1 MKEFNMLAKTYFGL
15 EDILA
20 KELTEL
26 GADEIE
32 TDRRAVRFKGDK
44 ALLYKA
50 NLNLRTAI
58 RVLVPIAQFKATDAD
73 EVYDKAKKINWEE
86 YIGLKQS
93 FIINETVNSENFRH
107 SKFVAYRLKDAIADY
122 FTELYDKRPSVSIAA
137 PDIYIDIHISHDEC
151 TISLDSSGTSLHKRG
166 YRSSQNEAP
175 ISEAQ
180 AAGMLLMA
188 GWDGSKDFI
197 DPMCGSGTFLIEAAL
212 IALNIPPCIYR
223 SQFAFEKWQDFD
235 KELFDEIYNDDS
247 NEKEFTHKIIGY
259 DVNPN
264 TVKIAQENVKAA
276 GLTKYIE
283 IQCRDIANF
292 EEVTEPAL
300 MVTNPP
306 YGERLKPEDLRD
318 LYREIGRALKHKF
331 VNGEA
336 WVISSHVE
344 NLAAI
349 GLKPSQRI
357 ELKNGALDCEFWKF
371 EIFSGTHKEFKAE
384 GNKLSKTF
392 EVSKKKYDRK
402 RHFETD
408 RKFDD
413 DNRRK
418 KSSRQYSHNSDK
430 KFYDSK
436 RRDQRKNSDRDFD
449 GKTEF
454 KKYGKKEFEKKEY
467 KNREYSKAGKPDNDS
482 LQPKKGSKEYEMQ
495 KYSKL
500 IKKIDF

>member
-26 GADEIE
+26 GANEIE
-32 TDRRAVRFKGDK
+32 TERRAVRFKGDK

-50 NLNLRTAI
+50 NLCLRSAI
-58 RVLVPIAQFKATDAD
+58 RILVPIAQFKATDAD
-73 EVYDKAKKINWEE
+73 EVYEKAKKINWEE
-86 YIGLKQS
+86 YIGIKQS
-93 FIINETVNSENFRH
+93 FIINETINSENFRH

-122 FTELYDKRPSVSIAA
+122 FTELYDKRPSVSITS
-137 PDIYIDIHISHDEC
+137 PDIYIDIHISHNEC
-151 TISLDSSGTSLHKRG
+151 TISLDSSGVSLHKRG
-166 YRSSQNEAP
+166 YRNSQNEAP

-223 SQFAFEKWQDFD
+223 TQFAFEKWHDFD
-235 KELFDEIYNDDS
+235 KELFDDLYNDDS
-247 NEKEFTHKIIGY
+247 EEREFTHKIIGY

-264 TVKIAQENVKAA
+264 TVKIAQENIKAA
-276 GLTKYIE
+276 GLSKYIE
-283 IQCRDIANF
+283 VQCRDIANF
-292 EEVTEPAL
+292 EEVTEPSL
-300 MVTNPP
+300 IVTNPP

-349 GLKPSQRI
+349 GLKPSQRV

-371 EIFSGTHKEFKAE
+371 EIFSGTHKDFKAE
-384 GNKLSKTF
+384 GNKLTKSF
-392 EVSKKKYDRK
+392 EVTKKK
-402 RHFETD
+402 
-408 RKFDD
+408 FD
-413 DNRRK
+413 K
-418 KSSRQYSHNSDK
+418 KKPFVSDK
-430 KFYDSK
+430 KFDENKPRNKKYYDSERK
-436 RRDQRKNSDRDFD
+436 SERRDDKKARIKKDDKRVRFNKEQN
-449 GKTEF
+449 GK
-454 KKYGKKEFEKKEY
+454 
-467 KNREYSKAGKPDNDS
+467 DDS
-482 LQPKKGSKEYEMQ
+482 NKLKKGSQEYEMQ

-500 IKKIDF
+500 IKKLDL

>member
-26 GADEIE
+26 GANEIE
-32 TDRRAVRFKGDK
+32 TERRAVRFKGDK

-50 NLNLRTAI
+50 NLCLRSAI
-58 RVLVPIAQFKATDAD
+58 RILVPIAQFKATDAD
-73 EVYDKAKKINWEE
+73 EVYEKAKKINWEE
-86 YIGLKQS
+86 YIGIKQS

-122 FTELYDKRPSVSIAA
+122 FTELYDKRPSVSITS
-137 PDIYIDIHISHDEC
+137 PDIYIDIHISHNEC
-151 TISLDSSGTSLHKRG
+151 TISLDSSGVSLHKRG

-223 SQFAFEKWQDFD
+223 TQFAFEKWHDFD
-235 KELFDEIYNDDS
+235 KELFDDLYNDDS
-247 NEKEFTHKIIGY
+247 EEREFTHKIIGY

-264 TVKIAQENVKAA
+264 TVKIAQENIKAA
-276 GLTKYIE
+276 GLSKYIE
-283 IQCRDIANF
+283 VQCRDIANF
-292 EEVTEPAL
+292 EEVTEPSL
-300 MVTNPP
+300 IVTNPP

-336 WVISSHVE
+336 WVISSHAE

-349 GLKPSQRI
+349 GLKPSQRV

-371 EIFSGTHKEFKAE
+371 EIFSGTHKDFKAE
-384 GNKLSKTF
+384 GNKLTKSF
-392 EVSKKKYDRK
+392 EVTKKK
-402 RHFETD
+402 
-408 RKFDD
+408 FD
-413 DNRRK
+413 K
-418 KSSRQYSHNSDK
+418 KKPFVSDK
-430 KFYDSK
+430 KFDENKPRNKKYYDSERKSERKDDKKARIKKDDK
-436 RRDQRKNSDRDFD
+436 RV
-449 GKTEF
+449 KTNQ
-454 KKYGKKEFEKKEY
+454 KHNDKYDS
-467 KNREYSKAGKPDNDS
+467 SK
-482 LQPKKGSKEYEMQ
+482 LKKGSQEYEMQ

-500 IKKIDF
+500 IKKLDL

>member
-26 GADEIE
+26 GANEIE
-32 TDRRAVRFKGDK
+32 TERRAVRFKGDK

-50 NLNLRTAI
+50 NLCLRSAI
-58 RVLVPIAQFKATDAD
+58 RILVPIAQFKATDAD
-73 EVYDKAKKINWEE
+73 EVYEKAKKINWEE
-86 YIGLKQS
+86 YIGIKQS

-122 FTELYDKRPSVSIAA
+122 FTELYDKRPSVSITS
-137 PDIYIDIHISHDEC
+137 PDIYIDIHISHNEC
-151 TISLDSSGTSLHKRG
+151 TISLDSSGVSLHKRG

-223 SQFAFEKWQDFD
+223 TQFAFEKWHDFD
-235 KELFDEIYNDDS
+235 KELFDDLYNDDS
-247 NEKEFTHKIIGY
+247 EEREFTHKIIGY

-264 TVKIAQENVKAA
+264 TVKIAQENIKAA
-276 GLTKYIE
+276 GLSKYIE
-283 IQCRDIANF
+283 VQCRDIANF
-292 EEVTEPAL
+292 EEVTEPSL
-300 MVTNPP
+300 IVTNPP

-349 GLKPSQRI
+349 GLKPSQRV

-371 EIFSGTHKEFKAE
+371 EIFSGTHKDFKAE
-384 GNKLSKTF
+384 GNKLTKSF
-392 EVSKKKYDRK
+392 EVTKKK
-402 RHFETD
+402 
-408 RKFDD
+408 FD
-413 DNRRK
+413 K
-418 KSSRQYSHNSDK
+418 KKPLVSDK
-430 KFYDSK
+430 KFDENKPRNKKYYDSERK
-436 RRDQRKNSDRDFD
+436 SERRDDKKARIKKDDKRVRFNKEQN
-449 GKTEF
+449 GK
-454 KKYGKKEFEKKEY
+454 
-467 KNREYSKAGKPDNDS
+467 DDS
-482 LQPKKGSKEYEMQ
+482 NKLKKGSQEYEMQ

-500 IKKIDF
+500 IKKLDL

>member
-26 GADEIE
+26 GANEIE
-32 TDRRAVRFKGDK
+32 TERRAVRFKGDK

-50 NLNLRTAI
+50 NLCLRSAI
-58 RVLVPIAQFKATDAD
+58 RILVPIAQFKATDAD
-73 EVYDKAKKINWEE
+73 EVYEKAKKINWEE
-86 YIGLKQS
+86 YIGIKQS

-122 FTELYDKRPSVSIAA
+122 FTELYDKRPSVSITS
-137 PDIYIDIHISHDEC
+137 PDIYIDIHISHNEC
-151 TISLDSSGTSLHKRG
+151 TISLDSSGVSLHKRG

-175 ISEAQ
+175 ISEVQ

-223 SQFAFEKWQDFD
+223 TQFAFEKWHDFD
-235 KELFDEIYNDDS
+235 KELFDDLYNDDS
-247 NEKEFTHKIIGY
+247 EEREFTHKIIGY

-264 TVKIAQENVKAA
+264 TVKIAQENIKAA
-276 GLTKYIE
+276 GLSKYIE
-283 IQCRDIANF
+283 VQCRDIANF
-292 EEVTEPAL
+292 EEVTEPSL
-300 MVTNPP
+300 IVTNPP

-349 GLKPSQRI
+349 GLKPSQRV

-371 EIFSGTHKEFKAE
+371 EIFSGTHKDFKAE
-384 GNKLSKTF
+384 GNKLTKSF
-392 EVSKKKYDRK
+392 EVTKKK
-402 RHFETD
+402 
-408 RKFDD
+408 FD
-413 DNRRK
+413 K
-418 KSSRQYSHNSDK
+418 KKPFVSDK
-430 KFYDSK
+430 KFDENKPRNKKYYDSERK
-436 RRDQRKNSDRDFD
+436 SERRDDKKARIKKDDKRVRFNKEQN
-449 GKTEF
+449 GK
-454 KKYGKKEFEKKEY
+454 
-467 KNREYSKAGKPDNDS
+467 DDS
-482 LQPKKGSKEYEMQ
+482 NKLKKGSQEYEMQ

-500 IKKIDF
+500 IKKLDL

>member
-26 GADEIE
+26 GANEIE
-32 TDRRAVRFKGDK
+32 TERRAVRFKGDK

-50 NLNLRTAI
+50 NLCLRSAI
-58 RVLVPIAQFKATDAD
+58 RILVPIAQFKATDAD
-73 EVYDKAKKINWEE
+73 EVYEKAKKINWEE
-86 YIGLKQS
+86 YIGIKQS

-122 FTELYDKRPSVSIAA
+122 FTELYDKRPSVSITS
-137 PDIYIDIHISHDEC
+137 PDIYIDIHISHNEC
-151 TISLDSSGTSLHKRG
+151 TISLDSSGVSLHKRG

-223 SQFAFEKWQDFD
+223 TQFAFEKWKDFD
-235 KELFDEIYNDDS
+235 KELFDDLYNDDS
-247 NEKEFTHKIIGY
+247 EEREFTHKIIGY

-264 TVKIAQENVKAA
+264 TVKIAQENIKAA
-276 GLTKYIE
+276 GLSKYIE
-283 IQCRDIANF
+283 VQCRDIANF
-292 EEVTEPAL
+292 EEVTEPSL
-300 MVTNPP
+300 IVTNPP
-306 YGERLKPEDLRD
+306 YGERLKPEDLRN

-336 WVISSHVE
+336 WVISSHAE

-349 GLKPSQRI
+349 GLKPSQRV

-371 EIFSGTHKEFKAE
+371 EIFSGTHKDFKAE
-384 GNKLSKTF
+384 GNKLTKSF
-392 EVSKKKYDRK
+392 EVTKKK
-402 RHFETD
+402 
-408 RKFDD
+408 FD
-413 DNRRK
+413 K
-418 KSSRQYSHNSDK
+418 KKPFVSDK
-430 KFYDSK
+430 KFDENKPRNKKYYDSERK
-436 RRDQRKNSDRDFD
+436 SERRDDKKARIKKDDKRVRFNKEQN
-449 GKTEF
+449 GK
-454 KKYGKKEFEKKEY
+454 
-467 KNREYSKAGKPDNDS
+467 DDS
-482 LQPKKGSKEYEMQ
+482 NKLKKGSQEYEMQ

-500 IKKIDF
+500 IKKLDL

>member
-26 GADEIE
+26 GANEIE
-32 TDRRAVRFKGDK
+32 TERRAVRFKGDK

-50 NLNLRTAI
+50 NLCLRSAI
-58 RVLVPIAQFKATDAD
+58 RILVPIAQFKATDAD
-73 EVYDKAKKINWEE
+73 EVYEKAKKINWEE
-86 YIGLKQS
+86 YIGIKQS

-122 FTELYDKRPSVSIAA
+122 FTELYDKRRSVSITS
-137 PDIYIDIHISHDEC
+137 PDIYIDIHISHNEC
-151 TISLDSSGTSLHKRG
+151 TISLNSSGVSLHKRG
-166 YRSSQNEAP
+166 YRNSQNEAP

-223 SQFAFEKWQDFD
+223 TQFAFEKWQDFD
-235 KELFDEIYNDDS
+235 KELFDDLYNDDS
-247 NEKEFTHKIIGY
+247 EEREFTHKIIGY

-264 TVKIAQENVKAA
+264 TVKIAQENIKAA
-276 GLTKYIE
+276 GLSKYIE
-283 IQCRDIANF
+283 VQCRDIANF
-292 EEVTEPAL
+292 EEVTEPSL
-300 MVTNPP
+300 IVTNPP

-349 GLKPSQRI
+349 GLKPSQRV

-371 EIFSGTHKEFKAE
+371 EIFSGTHKDFKAE
-384 GNKLSKTF
+384 GNKLTKSF
-392 EVSKKKYDRK
+392 EVTKKK
-402 RHFETD
+402 
-408 RKFDD
+408 FD
-413 DNRRK
+413 K
-418 KSSRQYSHNSDK
+418 KKPFVSDK
-430 KFYDSK
+430 KFDENKPRNKKYYDSERKSERKDDKKARIKKDDK
-436 RRDQRKNSDRDFD
+436 RV
-449 GKTEF
+449 KTNQ
-454 KKYGKKEFEKKEY
+454 KHNDKYDS
-467 KNREYSKAGKPDNDS
+467 SK
-482 LQPKKGSKEYEMQ
+482 LKKGSQEYEMQ

-500 IKKIDF
+500 IKKLDL

>member
-26 GADEIE
+26 GANEIE
-32 TDRRAVRFKGDK
+32 TERRAVRFKGDK

-50 NLNLRTAI
+50 NLCLRSAI
-58 RVLVPIAQFKATDAD
+58 RILVPIAQFKATDAD
-73 EVYDKAKKINWEE
+73 EVYEKAKKINWEE
-86 YIGLKQS
+86 YIGIKQS

-122 FTELYDKRPSVSIAA
+122 FTELYDKRPSVSITS
-137 PDIYIDIHISHDEC
+137 PDIYIDIHISHNEC
-151 TISLDSSGTSLHKRG
+151 TISLDSSGVSLHKRG
-166 YRSSQNEAP
+166 YRNSQNEAP

-223 SQFAFEKWQDFD
+223 TQFAFEKWHDFD
-235 KELFDEIYNDDS
+235 KELFDDLYNDDS
-247 NEKEFTHKIIGY
+247 EEREFTHKIIGY

-264 TVKIAQENVKAA
+264 TVKIAQENIKAA
-276 GLTKYIE
+276 GLSKYIE
-283 IQCRDIANF
+283 VQCRDIANF
-292 EEVTEPAL
+292 EEVTEPSL
-300 MVTNPP
+300 IVTNPP

-349 GLKPSQRI
+349 GLKPSQRV

-371 EIFSGTHKEFKAE
+371 EIFSGTHKDFKAE
-384 GNKLSKTF
+384 GNKLTKSF
-392 EVSKKKYDRK
+392 EVTKKK
-402 RHFETD
+402 
-408 RKFDD
+408 FD
-413 DNRRK
+413 K
-418 KSSRQYSHNSDK
+418 KKPFVSDK
-430 KFYDSK
+430 KFDENKPRNKKYYDSERK
-436 RRDQRKNSDRDFD
+436 SERRDDKKARIKKDDKRVRFNKEQN
-449 GKTEF
+449 GK
-454 KKYGKKEFEKKEY
+454 
-467 KNREYSKAGKPDNDS
+467 DDS
-482 LQPKKGSKEYEMQ
+482 NKLKKGSQEYEMQ

-500 IKKIDF
+500 IKKLDL

>member
-26 GADEIE
+26 GANEIE
-32 TDRRAVRFKGDK
+32 TERRAVRFKGDK
-44 ALLYKA
+44 VLLYKA
-50 NLNLRTAI
+50 NLCLRSAI
-58 RVLVPIAQFKATDAD
+58 RILVPIAQFKATDAD
-73 EVYDKAKKINWEE
+73 EVYEKAKKINWEE
-86 YIGLKQS
+86 YIGIKQS

-122 FTELYDKRPSVSIAA
+122 FTELYDKRPSVSITS
-137 PDIYIDIHISHDEC
+137 PDIYIDIHISHNEC
-151 TISLDSSGTSLHKRG
+151 TISLDSSGVSLHKRG
-166 YRSSQNEAP
+166 YRNSQNEAP

-223 SQFAFEKWQDFD
+223 TQFAFEKWHDFD
-235 KELFDEIYNDDS
+235 KELFDDLYNDDS
-247 NEKEFTHKIIGY
+247 EEREFTHKIIGY

-264 TVKIAQENVKAA
+264 TVKIAQENIKAA
-276 GLTKYIE
+276 GLSKYIE
-283 IQCRDIANF
+283 VQCRDIANF
-292 EEVTEPAL
+292 EEVTEPSL
-300 MVTNPP
+300 IVTNPP

-336 WVISSHVE
+336 WVISSHAE

-349 GLKPSQRI
+349 GLKPSQRV

-371 EIFSGTHKEFKAE
+371 EIFSGTHKDFKAE
-384 GNKLSKTF
+384 GNKLTKSF
-392 EVSKKKYDRK
+392 EVTKKK
-402 RHFETD
+402 
-408 RKFDD
+408 FD
-413 DNRRK
+413 K
-418 KSSRQYSHNSDK
+418 KKPFVSDK
-430 KFYDSK
+430 QFDENKPRNKKYYDSERKSERKDDKKARIKKDDK
-436 RRDQRKNSDRDFD
+436 RV
-449 GKTEF
+449 KTNQ
-454 KKYGKKEFEKKEY
+454 KHNDKYDS
-467 KNREYSKAGKPDNDS
+467 SK
-482 LQPKKGSKEYEMQ
+482 LKKGSQEYEMQ

-500 IKKIDF
+500 IKKLDL

>member
-26 GADEIE
+26 GANEIE
-32 TDRRAVRFKGDK
+32 TERRAVRFKGDK

-50 NLNLRTAI
+50 NLCLRSAI
-58 RVLVPIAQFKATDAD
+58 RILVPIAQFKATDAD
-73 EVYDKAKKINWEE
+73 EVYEKAKKINWEE
-86 YIGLKQS
+86 YIGIKQS

-122 FTELYDKRPSVSIAA
+122 FTELYDKRPSVSITS
-137 PDIYIDIHISHDEC
+137 PDIYIDIHISHNEC
-151 TISLDSSGTSLHKRG
+151 TISLDSSGVSLHKRG

-223 SQFAFEKWQDFD
+223 TQFAFEKWQDFD
-235 KELFDEIYNDDS
+235 KELFDDLYNDDS
-247 NEKEFTHKIIGY
+247 EEREFTHKIIGY

-264 TVKIAQENVKAA
+264 TVKIAQENIKAA
-276 GLTKYIE
+276 GLSKYIE
-283 IQCRDIANF
+283 VQCRDIANF
-292 EEVTEPAL
+292 EEVTEPSL
-300 MVTNPP
+300 IVTNPP
-306 YGERLKPEDLRD
+306 YEERLKPEDLRD

-349 GLKPSQRI
+349 GLKPSQRV

-371 EIFSGTHKEFKAE
+371 EIFSGTHKDFKAE
-384 GNKLSKTF
+384 GNKLTKSF
-392 EVSKKKYDRK
+392 EVTKKK
-402 RHFETD
+402 
-408 RKFDD
+408 FD
-413 DNRRK
+413 K
-418 KSSRQYSHNSDK
+418 KKPFVSDK
-430 KFYDSK
+430 KFDENKPRNKKYYDSERKSERKDDKKARIKKDDK
-436 RRDQRKNSDRDFD
+436 RV
-449 GKTEF
+449 KTNQ
-454 KKYGKKEFEKKEY
+454 KHNDKYDS
-467 KNREYSKAGKPDNDS
+467 SK
-482 LQPKKGSKEYEMQ
+482 LKKGSQEYEMQ

-500 IKKIDF
+500 IKKLDL

>member
-26 GADEIE
+26 GANEIE
-32 TDRRAVRFKGDK
+32 TERRAVRFKGDK

-50 NLNLRTAI
+50 NLCLRSAI
-58 RVLVPIAQFKATDAD
+58 RILVPIAQFKATDAD
-73 EVYDKAKKINWEE
+73 EVYEKAKKINWEE
-86 YIGLKQS
+86 YIGIKQS

-122 FTELYDKRPSVSIAA
+122 FTELYDKRPSVSITS
-137 PDIYIDIHISHDEC
+137 PDIYIDIHISHNEC
-151 TISLDSSGTSLHKRG
+151 TISLDSSGVSLHKRG
-166 YRSSQNEAP
+166 YRNSQNEAP

-223 SQFAFEKWQDFD
+223 TQFAFEKWHDFD
-235 KELFDEIYNDDS
+235 KELFDDLYNDDS
-247 NEKEFTHKIIGY
+247 EEREFTHKIIGY

-264 TVKIAQENVKAA
+264 TVKIAQENIKAA
-276 GLTKYIE
+276 GLSKYIE
-283 IQCRDIANF
+283 VQCRDIANF
-292 EEVTEPAL
+292 EEVTEPSL
-300 MVTNPP
+300 IVTNPP

-336 WVISSHVE
+336 WVISSHAE

-349 GLKPSQRI
+349 GLKPSQRV

-371 EIFSGTHKEFKAE
+371 EIFSGTHKDFKAE
-384 GNKLSKTF
+384 GNKLTKSF
-392 EVSKKKYDRK
+392 EVTKKK
-402 RHFETD
+402 
-408 RKFDD
+408 FD
-413 DNRRK
+413 K
-418 KSSRQYSHNSDK
+418 KKPFVSDK
-430 KFYDSK
+430 KFDENKPRNKKYYDSERKSERKDDKKARIKKDDK
-436 RRDQRKNSDRDFD
+436 RVRFNKEQN
-449 GKTEF
+449 GK
-454 KKYGKKEFEKKEY
+454 
-467 KNREYSKAGKPDNDS
+467 DDS
-482 LQPKKGSKEYEMQ
+482 NKLKKGSQEYEMQ

-500 IKKIDF
+500 IKKLDL

>member
-26 GADEIE
+26 GANEIE
-32 TDRRAVRFKGDK
+32 TERRAVRFKGDK

-50 NLNLRTAI
+50 NLCLRSAI
-58 RVLVPIAQFKATDAD
+58 RILVPIAQFKATDAD
-73 EVYDKAKKINWEE
+73 EVYEKAKKINWEE
-86 YIGLKQS
+86 YIGIKQS

-122 FTELYDKRPSVSIAA
+122 FTELYDKRPSVSITS
-137 PDIYIDIHISHDEC
+137 PDIYIDIHISHNEC
-151 TISLDSSGTSLHKRG
+151 TISLDSSGVSLHKRG
-166 YRSSQNEAP
+166 YRNSQNEAP

-223 SQFAFEKWQDFD
+223 TQFAFEKWKDFD
-235 KELFDEIYNDDS
+235 KELFDDLYNDDS
-247 NEKEFTHKIIGY
+247 EEREFTHKIIGY

-264 TVKIAQENVKAA
+264 TVKIAQENIKAA
-276 GLTKYIE
+276 GLSKYIE
-283 IQCRDIANF
+283 VQCRDIANF
-292 EEVTEPAL
+292 EEVTEPSL
-300 MVTNPP
+300 IVTNPP

-336 WVISSHVE
+336 WVISSHAE
-344 NLAAI
+344 NLVAI
-349 GLKPSQRI
+349 GLKPSQRV

-371 EIFSGTHKEFKAE
+371 EIFSGTHKDFKAE
-384 GNKLSKTF
+384 GNKLTKSF
-392 EVSKKKYDRK
+392 EVTKKK
-402 RHFETD
+402 
-408 RKFDD
+408 FD
-413 DNRRK
+413 K
-418 KSSRQYSHNSDK
+418 KKPFVSDK
-430 KFYDSK
+430 KFDENKPRNKKYYDSERKSERKDDKKARIKKDDK
-436 RRDQRKNSDRDFD
+436 RV
-449 GKTEF
+449 KTNQ
-454 KKYGKKEFEKKEY
+454 KHNDKYDS
-467 KNREYSKAGKPDNDS
+467 SK
-482 LQPKKGSKEYEMQ
+482 LKKGSQEYEMQ

-500 IKKIDF
+500 IKKLDL

>member
-26 GADEIE
+26 GANEIE
-32 TDRRAVRFKGDK
+32 TERRAVRFKGDK

-50 NLNLRTAI
+50 NLCLRSAI
-58 RVLVPIAQFKATDAD
+58 RILVPIAQFKATDAD
-73 EVYDKAKKINWEE
+73 EVYEKAKKINWEE
-86 YIGLKQS
+86 YIGIKQS

-122 FTELYDKRPSVSIAA
+122 FTELYDKRPSVSITS
-137 PDIYIDIHISHDEC
+137 PDIYIDIHISHNEC
-151 TISLDSSGTSLHKRG
+151 TISLDSSGVSLHKRG
-166 YRSSQNEAP
+166 YRNSQNEAP

-223 SQFAFEKWQDFD
+223 TQFAFEKWHDFD
-235 KELFDEIYNDDS
+235 KELFDDLYNDDS
-247 NEKEFTHKIIGY
+247 EEREFTHKIIGY

-264 TVKIAQENVKAA
+264 TVKIAQENIKAA
-276 GLTKYIE
+276 GLSKYIE
-283 IQCRDIANF
+283 VQCRDIANF
-292 EEVTEPAL
+292 EEVTEPSL
-300 MVTNPP
+300 IVTNPP

-349 GLKPSQRI
+349 GLKPSQRV

-371 EIFSGTHKEFKAE
+371 EIFSGTHKDFKAE
-384 GNKLSKTF
+384 GNKLTKSF
-392 EVSKKKYDRK
+392 EVTKKK
-402 RHFETD
+402 
-408 RKFDD
+408 FD
-413 DNRRK
+413 K
-418 KSSRQYSHNSDK
+418 KKPFVSDK
-430 KFYDSK
+430 KFDENKPRNKKYYDSERKSERKDDKKARIKKDDK
-436 RRDQRKNSDRDFD
+436 RVRFNKEQN
-449 GKTEF
+449 GK
-454 KKYGKKEFEKKEY
+454 
-467 KNREYSKAGKPDNDS
+467 DDS
-482 LQPKKGSKEYEMQ
+482 NKLKKGSQEYEMQ

-500 IKKIDF
+500 IKKLDL

>member
-26 GADEIE
+26 GANEIE
-32 TDRRAVRFKGDK
+32 TERRAVRFKGDK

-50 NLNLRTAI
+50 NLCLRSAI
-58 RVLVPIAQFKATDAD
+58 RILVPIAQFKATDAD
-73 EVYDKAKKINWEE
+73 EVYEKAKKINWEE
-86 YIGLKQS
+86 YIGIKQS

-122 FTELYDKRPSVSIAA
+122 FTELYDKRPSVSITS
-137 PDIYIDIHISHDEC
+137 PDIYIDIHISHNEC
-151 TISLDSSGTSLHKRG
+151 TISLDSSGVSLHKRG

-223 SQFAFEKWQDFD
+223 TQFAFEKWQDFD
-235 KELFDEIYNDDS
+235 KELFDDLYNDDS
-247 NEKEFTHKIIGY
+247 EEREFTHKIIGY

-264 TVKIAQENVKAA
+264 TVKIAQENIKAA
-276 GLTKYIE
+276 GLSKYIE
-283 IQCRDIANF
+283 VQCRDIANF
-292 EEVTEPAL
+292 EEVTEPSL
-300 MVTNPP
+300 IVTNPP

-349 GLKPSQRI
+349 GLKPSQRV

-371 EIFSGTHKEFKAE
+371 EIFSGTHKDFKAE
-384 GNKLSKTF
+384 GNKLTKSF
-392 EVSKKKYDRK
+392 EVTKKK
-402 RHFETD
+402 
-408 RKFDD
+408 FD
-413 DNRRK
+413 K
-418 KSSRQYSHNSDK
+418 KKPFVSDK
-430 KFYDSK
+430 KFDENKPRNKKYYDSERKSERKDDKKARIRKDDK
-436 RRDQRKNSDRDFD
+436 RV
-449 GKTEF
+449 KTNQ
-454 KKYGKKEFEKKEY
+454 KHNDKYDS
-467 KNREYSKAGKPDNDS
+467 SK
-482 LQPKKGSKEYEMQ
+482 LKKGSQEYEMQ

-500 IKKIDF
+500 IKKLDL

>member
-26 GADEIE
+26 GANEIE
-32 TDRRAVRFKGDK
+32 TERRAVRFKGDK

-50 NLNLRTAI
+50 NLCLRSAI
-58 RVLVPIAQFKATDAD
+58 RILVPIAQFKATDAD
-73 EVYDKAKKINWEE
+73 EVYEKAKKINWEE
-86 YIGLKQS
+86 YIGIKQS

-122 FTELYDKRPSVSIAA
+122 FTELYDKRPSVSITS
-137 PDIYIDIHISHDEC
+137 PDIYIDIHISHNEC
-151 TISLDSSGTSLHKRG
+151 TISLDSSGVSLHKRG
-166 YRSSQNEAP
+166 YRNSQNEAP

-223 SQFAFEKWQDFD
+223 TQFAFEKWHDFD
-235 KELFDEIYNDDS
+235 KELFDDLYNDDS
-247 NEKEFTHKIIGY
+247 EEREFTHKIIGY

-264 TVKIAQENVKAA
+264 TVKIAQENIKAA
-276 GLTKYIE
+276 GLSKYIE
-283 IQCRDIANF
+283 VQCRDIANF
-292 EEVTEPAL
+292 EEVTEPSL
-300 MVTNPP
+300 IVTNPP

-349 GLKPSQRI
+349 GLKPSQRV

-371 EIFSGTHKEFKAE
+371 EIFSGTHKDFKAE
-384 GNKLSKTF
+384 GNKLTKSF
-392 EVSKKKYDRK
+392 EVTKKK
-402 RHFETD
+402 
-408 RKFDD
+408 FD
-413 DNRRK
+413 K
-418 KSSRQYSHNSDK
+418 KKPFVSDK
-430 KFYDSK
+430 KFDENKPRNKKYYDSERKSERKDDKKARIKKDDK
-436 RRDQRKNSDRDFD
+436 RV
-449 GKTEF
+449 KTNQ
-454 KKYGKKEFEKKEY
+454 KHNDKYDS
-467 KNREYSKAGKPDNDS
+467 SK
-482 LQPKKGSKEYEMQ
+482 LKKGSQEYEMQ

-500 IKKIDF
+500 IKKLDL

>member
-26 GADEIE
+26 GANEIE
-32 TDRRAVRFKGDK
+32 TERRAVRFKGDK

-50 NLNLRTAI
+50 NLCLRSAI
-58 RVLVPIAQFKATDAD
+58 RILVPIAQFKATDAD
-73 EVYDKAKKINWEE
+73 EVYEKAKKINWEE
-86 YIGLKQS
+86 YIGIKQS

-122 FTELYDKRPSVSIAA
+122 FTELYDKRPSVSITS
-137 PDIYIDIHISHDEC
+137 PDIYIDIHISHNEC
-151 TISLDSSGTSLHKRG
+151 TISLDSSGVSLHKRG
-166 YRSSQNEAP
+166 YRNSQNEAP

-223 SQFAFEKWQDFD
+223 TQFAFEKWQDFD
-235 KELFDEIYNDDS
+235 KELFDDLYNDDS
-247 NEKEFTHKIIGY
+247 EEREFTHKIIGY

-264 TVKIAQENVKAA
+264 TVKIAQENIKAA
-276 GLTKYIE
+276 GLSKYIE
-283 IQCRDIANF
+283 VQCRDIANF
-292 EEVTEPAL
+292 EEVTEPSL
-300 MVTNPP
+300 IVTNPP

-349 GLKPSQRI
+349 GLKPSQRV

-371 EIFSGTHKEFKAE
+371 EIFSGTHKDFKAE
-384 GNKLSKTF
+384 GNKLTKSF
-392 EVSKKKYDRK
+392 EVTKKK
-402 RHFETD
+402 
-408 RKFDD
+408 FD
-413 DNRRK
+413 K
-418 KSSRQYSHNSDK
+418 KKPFVSDK
-430 KFYDSK
+430 KFDENKPRNKKYYDSERKSERKDDKKARIKKDDK
-436 RRDQRKNSDRDFD
+436 RV
-449 GKTEF
+449 KTNQ
-454 KKYGKKEFEKKEY
+454 KHNDKYDS
-467 KNREYSKAGKPDNDS
+467 SK
-482 LQPKKGSKEYEMQ
+482 LKKGSQEYEMQ

-500 IKKIDF
+500 IKKLDL

>member
-26 GADEIE
+26 GANEIE
-32 TDRRAVRFKGDK
+32 TERRAVRFKGDK

-50 NLNLRTAI
+50 NLCLRSAI
-58 RVLVPIAQFKATDAD
+58 RILVPIAQFKATDAD
-73 EVYDKAKKINWEE
+73 EVYEKAKKINWEE
-86 YIGLKQS
+86 YIGIKQS

-122 FTELYDKRPSVSIAA
+122 FTELYDKRPSVSITS
-137 PDIYIDIHISHDEC
+137 PDIYIDIHISHNEC
-151 TISLDSSGTSLHKRG
+151 TISLNSSGVSLHKRG
-166 YRSSQNEAP
+166 YRNSQNEAP

-212 IALNIPPCIYR
+212 IALNISPCIYR
-223 SQFAFEKWQDFD
+223 TQFAFEKWQDFD
-235 KELFDEIYNDDS
+235 KELFDDLYNDDS
-247 NEKEFTHKIIGY
+247 EEREFTHKIIGY

-264 TVKIAQENVKAA
+264 TVKIAQENIKAA
-276 GLTKYIE
+276 GLSKYIE
-283 IQCRDIANF
+283 VQCRDIANF
-292 EEVTEPAL
+292 EEVTEPSL
-300 MVTNPP
+300 IVTNPP

-349 GLKPSQRI
+349 GLKPSQRV

-371 EIFSGTHKEFKAE
+371 EIFSGTHKDFKAE
-384 GNKLSKTF
+384 GNKLTKSF
-392 EVSKKKYDRK
+392 EVTKKK
-402 RHFETD
+402 
-408 RKFDD
+408 FD
-413 DNRRK
+413 K
-418 KSSRQYSHNSDK
+418 KKPFVSDK
-430 KFYDSK
+430 KFDENKPRNKKYYDSERKSERKDDKKARIKKDDK
-436 RRDQRKNSDRDFD
+436 RV
-449 GKTEF
+449 KTNQ
-454 KKYGKKEFEKKEY
+454 KHNDKYDS
-467 KNREYSKAGKPDNDS
+467 SK
-482 LQPKKGSKEYEMQ
+482 LKKGSQEYEMQ

-500 IKKIDF
+500 IKKLDL

>member
-26 GADEIE
+26 GANEIE
-32 TDRRAVRFKGDK
+32 TERRAVRFKGDK

-50 NLNLRTAI
+50 NLCLRSAI
-58 RVLVPIAQFKATDAD
+58 RILVPIAQFKATDAD
-73 EVYDKAKKINWEE
+73 EVYEKAKKINWEE
-86 YIGLKQS
+86 YIGIKQS

-122 FTELYDKRPSVSIAA
+122 FTELYDKRPSVSITS
-137 PDIYIDIHISHDEC
+137 PDIYIDIHISHNEC
-151 TISLDSSGTSLHKRG
+151 TISLDSSGVSLHKRG

-223 SQFAFEKWQDFD
+223 TQFAFEKWHDFD
-235 KELFDEIYNDDS
+235 KELFDDLYNDDS
-247 NEKEFTHKIIGY
+247 EEREFTHKIIGY

-264 TVKIAQENVKAA
+264 TVKIAQENIKAA
-276 GLTKYIE
+276 GLSKYIE
-283 IQCRDIANF
+283 VQCRDIANF
-292 EEVTEPAL
+292 EEVTEPSL
-300 MVTNPP
+300 IVTNPP

-349 GLKPSQRI
+349 GLKPSQRV
-357 ELKNGALDCEFWKF
+357 ELKKGALDCEFWKF
-371 EIFSGTHKEFKAE
+371 EIFSGTHKDFKAE
-384 GNKLSKTF
+384 GNKLTKSF
-392 EVSKKKYDRK
+392 EVTKKK
-402 RHFETD
+402 
-408 RKFDD
+408 FD
-413 DNRRK
+413 K
-418 KSSRQYSHNSDK
+418 KKPFVSDK
-430 KFYDSK
+430 KFDENKPRNKKYYDSERKSERKDDKKARIKKDDK
-436 RRDQRKNSDRDFD
+436 RV
-449 GKTEF
+449 KTNQ
-454 KKYGKKEFEKKEY
+454 KHNDKYDS
-467 KNREYSKAGKPDNDS
+467 SK
-482 LQPKKGSKEYEMQ
+482 LKKGSQEYEMQ

-500 IKKIDF
+500 IKKLDL

>member
-1 MKEFNMLAKTYFGL
+1 MKEFNMLAKTYFEL

-26 GADEIE
+26 GANEIE
-32 TDRRAVRFKGDK
+32 TERRAVRFKGDK

-50 NLNLRTAI
+50 NLCLRSAI
-58 RVLVPIAQFKATDAD
+58 RILVPIAQFKATDAD
-73 EVYDKAKKINWEE
+73 EVYEKAKKINWEE
-86 YIGLKQS
+86 YIGIKQS

-122 FTELYDKRPSVSIAA
+122 FTELYDKRPSVSITS
-137 PDIYIDIHISHDEC
+137 PDIYIDIHISHNEC
-151 TISLDSSGTSLHKRG
+151 TISLDSSGVSLHKRG

-223 SQFAFEKWQDFD
+223 TQFAFEKWKDFD
-235 KELFDEIYNDDS
+235 KELFDDLYNDDS
-247 NEKEFTHKIIGY
+247 EEREFTHKIIGY

-264 TVKIAQENVKAA
+264 TVIIAQENIKAA
-276 GLTKYIE
+276 GLSKYIE
-283 IQCRDIANF
+283 VQCRDIANF
-292 EEVTEPAL
+292 EEVTEPSL
-300 MVTNPP
+300 IVTNPP

-349 GLKPSQRI
+349 GLKPSQRV

-371 EIFSGTHKEFKAE
+371 EIFSGTHKDFKAE
-384 GNKLSKTF
+384 GNKLTKSF
-392 EVSKKKYDRK
+392 EVTKKK
-402 RHFETD
+402 
-408 RKFDD
+408 FD
-413 DNRRK
+413 K
-418 KSSRQYSHNSDK
+418 KKPFVSDK
-430 KFYDSK
+430 KFDENKPRNKKYYDSERKSERKDDKKARIKKDDK
-436 RRDQRKNSDRDFD
+436 RV
-449 GKTEF
+449 KTNQ
-454 KKYGKKEFEKKEY
+454 KHNDKYDS
-467 KNREYSKAGKPDNDS
+467 SK
-482 LQPKKGSKEYEMQ
+482 LKKGSQEYEMQ

-500 IKKIDF
+500 IKKLDL

>member
-26 GADEIE
+26 GANEIE
-32 TDRRAVRFKGDK
+32 TERRAVRFKGDK

-50 NLNLRTAI
+50 NLCLRSAI
-58 RVLVPIAQFKATDAD
+58 RILVPIAQFKATDAD
-73 EVYDKAKKINWEE
+73 EVYEKAKKINWEE
-86 YIGLKQS
+86 YIGIKQS

-122 FTELYDKRPSVSIAA
+122 FTELYDKRPSVSITS
-137 PDIYIDIHISHDEC
+137 PDIYIDIHISHNEC
-151 TISLDSSGTSLHKRG
+151 TISLDSSGVSLHKRG

-223 SQFAFEKWQDFD
+223 TQFAFEKWHDFE
-235 KELFDEIYNDDS
+235 KELFDDLYNDDS
-247 NEKEFTHKIIGY
+247 EEREFTHKIIGY

-264 TVKIAQENVKAA
+264 TVKIAQENIKAA
-276 GLTKYIE
+276 GLSKYIE
-283 IQCRDIANF
+283 VQCRDIANF
-292 EEVTEPAL
+292 EEVTEPSL
-300 MVTNPP
+300 IVTNPP

-349 GLKPSQRI
+349 GLKPSQRV

-371 EIFSGTHKEFKAE
+371 EIFSGTHKDFKAE
-384 GNKLSKTF
+384 GNKLTKSF
-392 EVSKKKYDRK
+392 EVTKKK
-402 RHFETD
+402 
-408 RKFDD
+408 FD
-413 DNRRK
+413 K
-418 KSSRQYSHNSDK
+418 KKPFVSDK
-430 KFYDSK
+430 KFDENKPRNKKYYDSERKSERKDDKKARIKKDDK
-436 RRDQRKNSDRDFD
+436 RV
-449 GKTEF
+449 KTNQ
-454 KKYGKKEFEKKEY
+454 KHNDKYDS
-467 KNREYSKAGKPDNDS
+467 SK
-482 LQPKKGSKEYEMQ
+482 LKKGSQEYEMQ

-500 IKKIDF
+500 IKKLDL

>member
-20 KELTEL
+20 RELTEL
-26 GADEIE
+26 GANEIE

-50 NLNLRTAI
+50 NLNLRSAI
-58 RVLVPIAQFKATDAD
+58 RILVPIAQFKATDAD
-73 EVYDKAKKINWEE
+73 EVYEKAKKINWEE
-86 YIGLKQS
+86 YFGIKQN
-93 FIINETVNSENFRH
+93 FIINETIKSDNFRH

-122 FTELYDKRPSVSIAA
+122 FTEKYDKRPSVSITS

-151 TISLDSSGTSLHKRG
+151 TISLDSSGESLHKRG
-166 YRSSQNEAP
+166 YRSNQNEAP

-223 SQFAFEKWQDFD
+223 NRFAFEKWLDFD
-235 KELFDEIYNDDS
+235 KELFDDIYNDDS
-247 NEKEFTHKIIGY
+247 NEREFTHKIIGY

-264 TVKIAQENVKAA
+264 TVQIAQENVKAA
-276 GLTKYIE
+276 GLAKYIE
-283 IQCRDIANF
+283 VQCRDIANF

-300 MVTNPP
+300 IVTNPP
-306 YGERLKPEDLRD
+306 YGERIKPEDLRE

-331 VNGEA
+331 VDGEA

-357 ELKNGALDCEFWKF
+357 ELKNGALDCEYWKF
-371 EIFSGTHKEFKAE
+371 EIFPGTHKEFKAE
-384 GNKLSKTF
+384 GNKLTKSF
-392 EVSKKKYDRK
+392 ETTKKRTNRH
-402 RHFETD
+402 RHFEED
-408 RKFDD
+408 EKFKEKK
-413 DNRRK
+413 RRNSFSKSDSRDGGKRFESEKKDGGKRFESDKREGGKPFK
-418 KSSRQYSHNSDK
+418 KSGDKPRKYS
-430 KFYDSK
+430 DSK
-436 RRDQRKNSDRDFD
+436 IKDDANF
-449 GKTEF
+449 
-454 KKYGKKEFEKKEY
+454 
-467 KNREYSKAGKPDNDS
+467 
-482 LQPKKGSKEYEMQ
+482 PKKGSQEYEMK
-495 KYSKL
+495 KYSKM
-500 IKKIDF
+500 IKKLDL

>member
-26 GADEIE
+26 GANEIE
-32 TDRRAVRFKGDK
+32 TERRAVRFKGDK
-44 ALLYKA
+44 TLLYKA
-50 NLNLRTAI
+50 NLCLRSAI
-58 RVLVPIAQFKATDAD
+58 RILVPIAQFKATDAD
-73 EVYDKAKKINWEE
+73 EVYEKAKKINWEE
-86 YIGLKQS
+86 YIGIKQS

-122 FTELYDKRPSVSIAA
+122 FTELYDKRPSVSITS
-137 PDIYIDIHISHDEC
+137 PDIYIDIHISHNEC
-151 TISLDSSGTSLHKRG
+151 TISLDSSGVSLHKRG

-223 SQFAFEKWQDFD
+223 TQFAFEKWHDFD
-235 KELFDEIYNDDS
+235 KELFDDLYNDDS
-247 NEKEFTHKIIGY
+247 EEREFTHKIIGY

-264 TVKIAQENVKAA
+264 TVKIAQENIKAA
-276 GLTKYIE
+276 GLSKYIE
-283 IQCRDIANF
+283 VQCRDIANF
-292 EEVTEPAL
+292 EEVTEPSL
-300 MVTNPP
+300 IVTNPP

-336 WVISSHVE
+336 WVISSHAE

-349 GLKPSQRI
+349 GLKPSQRV

-371 EIFSGTHKEFKAE
+371 EIFSGTHKDFKAE
-384 GNKLSKTF
+384 GNKLTKSF
-392 EVSKKKYDRK
+392 EVTKKK
-402 RHFETD
+402 
-408 RKFDD
+408 FD
-413 DNRRK
+413 K
-418 KSSRQYSHNSDK
+418 KKPFVSDK
-430 KFYDSK
+430 KFDENKPRNKKYYDSERKSERKDDKKARIKKDDK
-436 RRDQRKNSDRDFD
+436 RV
-449 GKTEF
+449 KTNQ
-454 KKYGKKEFEKKEY
+454 KHNDKYDS
-467 KNREYSKAGKPDNDS
+467 SK
-482 LQPKKGSKEYEMQ
+482 LKKGSQEYEMQ

-500 IKKIDF
+500 IKKLDL

>member
-26 GADEIE
+26 GANEIE
-32 TDRRAVRFKGDK
+32 TERRAVRFKGDK

-50 NLNLRTAI
+50 NLCLRSAI
-58 RVLVPIAQFKATDAD
+58 RILVPIAQFKATDAD
-73 EVYDKAKKINWEE
+73 EVYEKAKKINWEE
-86 YIGLKQS
+86 YIGIKQS

-122 FTELYDKRPSVSIAA
+122 FTELYDKRPSVSITS
-137 PDIYIDIHISHDEC
+137 PDIYIDIHISHNEC
-151 TISLDSSGTSLHKRG
+151 TISLDSSGVSLHKRG

-223 SQFAFEKWQDFD
+223 TQFAFEKWQDFD
-235 KELFDEIYNDDS
+235 KELFDDLYNDDS
-247 NEKEFTHKIIGY
+247 EEREFTHKIIGY

-264 TVKIAQENVKAA
+264 TVKIAQENIKAA
-276 GLTKYIE
+276 GLSKYIE
-283 IQCRDIANF
+283 VQCRDIANF
-292 EEVTEPAL
+292 EEVTEPSL
-300 MVTNPP
+300 IVTNPP

-349 GLKPSQRI
+349 GLKPSQRV

-371 EIFSGTHKEFKAE
+371 EIFSGTHKDFKAE
-384 GNKLSKTF
+384 GNKLTKSF
-392 EVSKKKYDRK
+392 EVTKKK
-402 RHFETD
+402 
-408 RKFDD
+408 FD
-413 DNRRK
+413 K
-418 KSSRQYSHNSDK
+418 KKPFVSDK
-430 KFYDSK
+430 KFDENKPRNKKYYDSERKSERKDDKKARIKKDDK
-436 RRDQRKNSDRDFD
+436 RV
-449 GKTEF
+449 KTNQ
-454 KKYGKKEFEKKEY
+454 KHNDKYDS
-467 KNREYSKAGKPDNDS
+467 SK
-482 LQPKKGSKEYEMQ
+482 LKKGSQEYEMQ

-500 IKKIDF
+500 IKKLDL

>member
-26 GADEIE
+26 GANEIE
-32 TDRRAVRFKGDK
+32 TERRAVRFKGDK

-50 NLNLRTAI
+50 NLCLRSAI
-58 RVLVPIAQFKATDAD
+58 RILVPIAQFKATDAD
-73 EVYDKAKKINWEE
+73 EVYEKAKKINWEE
-86 YIGLKQS
+86 YIGIKQS

-122 FTELYDKRPSVSIAA
+122 FTELYDKRPSVSITS
-137 PDIYIDIHISHDEC
+137 PDIYIDIHISHNEC
-151 TISLDSSGTSLHKRG
+151 TISLNSSGVSLHKRG
-166 YRSSQNEAP
+166 YRNSQNEAP

-212 IALNIPPCIYR
+212 IALNISPCIYR
-223 SQFAFEKWQDFD
+223 TQFAFEKWQDFD
-235 KELFDEIYNDDS
+235 KELFDDLYNDDS
-247 NEKEFTHKIIGY
+247 EEREFTHKIIGY

-264 TVKIAQENVKAA
+264 TVKIAQENIKAA
-276 GLTKYIE
+276 GLSKYIE
-283 IQCRDIANF
+283 VQCRDIANF
-292 EEVTEPAL
+292 EEVTEPSL
-300 MVTNPP
+300 IVTNPP

-349 GLKPSQRI
+349 GLKPSQRV

-371 EIFSGTHKEFKAE
+371 EIFSGTHKDFKAE
-384 GNKLSKTF
+384 GNKLTKSF
-392 EVSKKKYDRK
+392 EVTKKK
-402 RHFETD
+402 
-408 RKFDD
+408 FD
-413 DNRRK
+413 K
-418 KSSRQYSHNSDK
+418 KKPFVSDK
-430 KFYDSK
+430 KFDENKPRNKKYYDSERKSERKDDKKARIRKDDK
-436 RRDQRKNSDRDFD
+436 RVKSNKEHND
-449 GKTEF
+449 
-454 KKYGKKEFEKKEY
+454 KYDS
-467 KNREYSKAGKPDNDS
+467 SK
-482 LQPKKGSKEYEMQ
+482 LKKGSQEYEMQ

-500 IKKIDF
+500 IKKLDL

>member
-26 GADEIE
+26 GANEIE
-32 TDRRAVRFKGDK
+32 TERRAVRFKGDK

-50 NLNLRTAI
+50 NLCLRSAI
-58 RVLVPIAQFKATDAD
+58 RILVPIAQFKATDAD
-73 EVYDKAKKINWEE
+73 EVYEKAKKINWEE
-86 YIGLKQS
+86 YIGIKQS

-122 FTELYDKRPSVSIAA
+122 FTELYDKRPSVSITS
-137 PDIYIDIHISHDEC
+137 PDIYIDIHISHNEC
-151 TISLDSSGTSLHKRG
+151 TISLDSSGVSLHKRG
-166 YRSSQNEAP
+166 YRNSQNEAP

-223 SQFAFEKWQDFD
+223 TQFAFEKWQDFD
-235 KELFDEIYNDDS
+235 KELFDDLYNDDS
-247 NEKEFTHKIIGY
+247 EEREFTHKIIGY

-264 TVKIAQENVKAA
+264 TVKIAQENIKAA
-276 GLTKYIE
+276 GLSKYIE
-283 IQCRDIANF
+283 VQCRDIANF
-292 EEVTEPAL
+292 EEVTEPSL
-300 MVTNPP
+300 IVTNPP

-349 GLKPSQRI
+349 GLKPSQRV

-371 EIFSGTHKEFKAE
+371 EIFSGTHKDFKAE
-384 GNKLSKTF
+384 GNKLTKSF
-392 EVSKKKYDRK
+392 EVTKKK
-402 RHFETD
+402 
-408 RKFDD
+408 FD
-413 DNRRK
+413 K
-418 KSSRQYSHNSDK
+418 KKPFVSDK
-430 KFYDSK
+430 KFDENKPRNKKYYDSERKSERKDDKKARIRKDDK
-436 RRDQRKNSDRDFD
+436 RVKSNKEHND
-449 GKTEF
+449 
-454 KKYGKKEFEKKEY
+454 KYDS
-467 KNREYSKAGKPDNDS
+467 SK
-482 LQPKKGSKEYEMQ
+482 LKKGSQEYEMQ

-500 IKKIDF
+500 IKKLDL

>member
-26 GADEIE
+26 GANEIE
-32 TDRRAVRFKGDK
+32 TERRAVRFKGDK

-50 NLNLRTAI
+50 NLCLRSAI
-58 RVLVPIAQFKATDAD
+58 RILVPIAQFKATDAD
-73 EVYDKAKKINWEE
+73 EVYEKAKKINWEE
-86 YIGLKQS
+86 YIGIKQS

-122 FTELYDKRPSVSIAA
+122 FTELYDKRPSVSITS
-137 PDIYIDIHISHDEC
+137 PDIYIDIHISHNEC
-151 TISLDSSGTSLHKRG
+151 TISLDSSGVSLHKRG

-223 SQFAFEKWQDFD
+223 TQFAFEKWHDFD
-235 KELFDEIYNDDS
+235 KELFDDLYNDDS
-247 NEKEFTHKIIGY
+247 EEREFTHKIIGY

-264 TVKIAQENVKAA
+264 TVKIAQENIKAA
-276 GLTKYIE
+276 GLSKYIE
-283 IQCRDIANF
+283 VQCRDIANF
-292 EEVTEPAL
+292 EEVTEPSL
-300 MVTNPP
+300 IVTNPP

-336 WVISSHVE
+336 WVISSHAE

-349 GLKPSQRI
+349 GLKPSQRV

-371 EIFSGTHKEFKAE
+371 EIFSGTHKDFKAE
-384 GNKLSKTF
+384 GNKLTKSF
-392 EVSKKKYDRK
+392 EVTKKK
-402 RHFETD
+402 
-408 RKFDD
+408 FD
-413 DNRRK
+413 K
-418 KSSRQYSHNSDK
+418 KKPFVSDK
-430 KFYDSK
+430 KFDENKPRNKKYYDSERK
-436 RRDQRKNSDRDFD
+436 SERRDDKKARIKKDDKRVRFNKEQN
-449 GKTEF
+449 GK
-454 KKYGKKEFEKKEY
+454 
-467 KNREYSKAGKPDNDS
+467 DDS
-482 LQPKKGSKEYEMQ
+482 NKLKKGSQEYEMQ

-500 IKKIDF
+500 IKKLDL

>member
-26 GADEIE
+26 GANEIE
-32 TDRRAVRFKGDK
+32 TERRAVRFKGDK

-50 NLNLRTAI
+50 NLCLRSAI
-58 RVLVPIAQFKATDAD
+58 RILVPIAQFKATDAD
-73 EVYDKAKKINWEE
+73 EVYEKAKKINWEE
-86 YIGLKQS
+86 YIGIKQS

-122 FTELYDKRPSVSIAA
+122 FTELYDKRPSVSITS
-137 PDIYIDIHISHDEC
+137 PDIYIDIHISHNEC
-151 TISLDSSGTSLHKRG
+151 TISLDSSGVSLHKRG
-166 YRSSQNEAP
+166 YRNSQNEAP

-223 SQFAFEKWQDFD
+223 TQFAFEKWKDFD
-235 KELFDEIYNDDS
+235 KELFDDLYNDDS
-247 NEKEFTHKIIGY
+247 EEREFTHKIIGY

-264 TVKIAQENVKAA
+264 TVKIAQENIKAA
-276 GLTKYIE
+276 GLSKYIE
-283 IQCRDIANF
+283 VQCRDIANF
-292 EEVTEPAL
+292 EEVTEPSL
-300 MVTNPP
+300 IVTNPP

-349 GLKPSQRI
+349 GLKPSQRV

-371 EIFSGTHKEFKAE
+371 EIFSGTHKDFKAE
-384 GNKLSKTF
+384 GNKLTKSS
-392 EVSKKKYDRK
+392 EVTKKK
-402 RHFETD
+402 
-408 RKFDD
+408 FD
-413 DNRRK
+413 K
-418 KSSRQYSHNSDK
+418 KKPFVSDK
-430 KFYDSK
+430 KFDENKPRNKKYYDSERK
-436 RRDQRKNSDRDFD
+436 SERRDDKKARIKKDDKRVRFNKEQN
-449 GKTEF
+449 GK
-454 KKYGKKEFEKKEY
+454 
-467 KNREYSKAGKPDNDS
+467 DDS
-482 LQPKKGSKEYEMQ
+482 NKLKKGSQEYEMQ

-500 IKKIDF
+500 IKKLDL

>member
-26 GADEIE
+26 GANEIE
-32 TDRRAVRFKGDK
+32 TERRAVRFKGDK

-50 NLNLRTAI
+50 NLCLRSAI
-58 RVLVPIAQFKATDAD
+58 RILVPIAQFKATDAD
-73 EVYDKAKKINWEE
+73 EVYEKAKKINWEE
-86 YIGLKQS
+86 YIGIKQS

-122 FTELYDKRPSVSIAA
+122 FTELYDKRPSVSITS
-137 PDIYIDIHISHDEC
+137 PDIYIDIHISHNEC
-151 TISLDSSGTSLHKRG
+151 TISLDSSGVSLHKRG
-166 YRSSQNEAP
+166 YRNSQNEAP

-223 SQFAFEKWQDFD
+223 TQFAFEKWQDFD
-235 KELFDEIYNDDS
+235 KELFDDLYNDDS
-247 NEKEFTHKIIGY
+247 EEREFTHKIIGY

-264 TVKIAQENVKAA
+264 TVKIAQENIKAA
-276 GLTKYIE
+276 GLSKYIE
-283 IQCRDIANF
+283 VQCRDIANF
-292 EEVTEPAL
+292 EEVTEPSL
-300 MVTNPP
+300 IVTNPP

-336 WVISSHVE
+336 WVISSHAE

-349 GLKPSQRI
+349 GLKPSQRV

-371 EIFSGTHKEFKAE
+371 EIFSGTHKDFKAE
-384 GNKLSKTF
+384 GNKLTKSF
-392 EVSKKKYDRK
+392 EVTKKK
-402 RHFETD
+402 
-408 RKFDD
+408 FD
-413 DNRRK
+413 K
-418 KSSRQYSHNSDK
+418 KKPFVSDK
-430 KFYDSK
+430 KFDENKPRNKKYYDSERKSERKDDKKARIKKDDK
-436 RRDQRKNSDRDFD
+436 RV
-449 GKTEF
+449 KTNQ
-454 KKYGKKEFEKKEY
+454 KHNDKYDS
-467 KNREYSKAGKPDNDS
+467 SK
-482 LQPKKGSKEYEMQ
+482 LKKGSQEYEMQ

-500 IKKIDF
+500 IKKLDL

>member
-26 GADEIE
+26 GANEIE
-32 TDRRAVRFKGDK
+32 TERRAVRFKGDK

-50 NLNLRTAI
+50 NLCLRSAI
-58 RVLVPIAQFKATDAD
+58 RILVPIAQFKATDAD
-73 EVYDKAKKINWEE
+73 EVYEKAKKINWEE
-86 YIGLKQS
+86 YIGIKQS

-122 FTELYDKRPSVSIAA
+122 FTELYDKRPSVSITS
-137 PDIYIDIHISHDEC
+137 PDIYIDIHISHNEC
-151 TISLDSSGTSLHKRG
+151 TISLDSSGVSLHKRG
-166 YRSSQNEAP
+166 YRNSQNEAP

-212 IALNIPPCIYR
+212 IALNISPCIYR
-223 SQFAFEKWQDFD
+223 TQFAFEKWQDFD
-235 KELFDEIYNDDS
+235 KELFDDLYNDDS
-247 NEKEFTHKIIGY
+247 EEREFTHKIIGY

-264 TVKIAQENVKAA
+264 TVKIAQENIKAA
-276 GLTKYIE
+276 GLSKYIE
-283 IQCRDIANF
+283 VQCRDIANF
-292 EEVTEPAL
+292 EEVTEPSL
-300 MVTNPP
+300 IVTNPP

-349 GLKPSQRI
+349 GLKPSQRV

-371 EIFSGTHKEFKAE
+371 EIFSGTHKDFKAE
-384 GNKLSKTF
+384 GNKLTKSF
-392 EVSKKKYDRK
+392 EVTKKK
-402 RHFETD
+402 
-408 RKFDD
+408 FD
-413 DNRRK
+413 K
-418 KSSRQYSHNSDK
+418 KKPFVSDK
-430 KFYDSK
+430 KFDENKPRNKKYYDSERKSERKDDKKARIKKDDK
-436 RRDQRKNSDRDFD
+436 RV
-449 GKTEF
+449 KTNQ
-454 KKYGKKEFEKKEY
+454 KHNDKYDS
-467 KNREYSKAGKPDNDS
+467 SK
-482 LQPKKGSKEYEMQ
+482 LKKGSQEYEMQ

-500 IKKIDF
+500 IKKLDL

>member
-26 GADEIE
+26 GANEIE
-32 TDRRAVRFKGDK
+32 TERRAVRFKGDK

-50 NLNLRTAI
+50 NLCLRSAI
-58 RVLVPIAQFKATDAD
+58 RILVPIAQFKATDAD
-73 EVYDKAKKINWEE
+73 EVYEKAKKINWEE
-86 YIGLKQS
+86 YIGIKQS
-93 FIINETVNSENFRH
+93 FIINETINSENFRH

-122 FTELYDKRPSVSIAA
+122 FTELYDKRPSVSITS
-137 PDIYIDIHISHDEC
+137 PDIYIDIHISHNEC
-151 TISLDSSGTSLHKRG
+151 TISLDSSGVSLHKRG
-166 YRSSQNEAP
+166 YRNSQNEAP

-223 SQFAFEKWQDFD
+223 TQFAFEKWQDFD
-235 KELFDEIYNDDS
+235 KELFDDLYNDDS
-247 NEKEFTHKIIGY
+247 EEREFTHKIIGY

-264 TVKIAQENVKAA
+264 TVKIAQENIKAA
-276 GLTKYIE
+276 GLSKYIE
-283 IQCRDIANF
+283 VQCRDIANF
-292 EEVTEPAL
+292 EEVTEPSL
-300 MVTNPP
+300 IVTNPP

-349 GLKPSQRI
+349 GLKPSQRV

-371 EIFSGTHKEFKAE
+371 EIFSGTHKDFKAE
-384 GNKLSKTF
+384 GNKLTKSF
-392 EVSKKKYDRK
+392 EVTKKK
-402 RHFETD
+402 
-408 RKFDD
+408 FD
-413 DNRRK
+413 K
-418 KSSRQYSHNSDK
+418 KKPFVSDK
-430 KFYDSK
+430 KFDENKPRNKKYYDSERKSERKDDKKARIKKDDK
-436 RRDQRKNSDRDFD
+436 RV
-449 GKTEF
+449 KTNQ
-454 KKYGKKEFEKKEY
+454 KHNDKYDS
-467 KNREYSKAGKPDNDS
+467 SK
-482 LQPKKGSKEYEMQ
+482 LKKGSQEYEMQ

-500 IKKIDF
+500 IKKLDL

>member
-26 GADEIE
+26 GANEIE
-32 TDRRAVRFKGDK
+32 TERRAVRFKGDK

-50 NLNLRTAI
+50 NLCLRSAI
-58 RVLVPIAQFKATDAD
+58 RILVPIAQFKATDAD
-73 EVYDKAKKINWEE
+73 EVYEKAKKINWEE
-86 YIGLKQS
+86 YIGIKQS

-122 FTELYDKRPSVSIAA
+122 FTELYDKRPSVSITS
-137 PDIYIDIHISHDEC
+137 PDIYIDIHISHNEC
-151 TISLDSSGTSLHKRG
+151 TISLDSSGVSLHKRG

-223 SQFAFEKWQDFD
+223 TQFAFEKWQDFD
-235 KELFDEIYNDDS
+235 KELFDDLYNDDS
-247 NEKEFTHKIIGY
+247 EEREFTHKIIGY

-264 TVKIAQENVKAA
+264 TVKIAQENIKAA
-276 GLTKYIE
+276 GLSKYIE
-283 IQCRDIANF
+283 VQCRDIANF
-292 EEVTEPAL
+292 EEVTEPSL
-300 MVTNPP
+300 IVTNPP

-336 WVISSHVE
+336 WVISSHAE

-349 GLKPSQRI
+349 GLKPSQRV

-371 EIFSGTHKEFKAE
+371 EIFSGTHKDFKAE
-384 GNKLSKTF
+384 GNKLTKSF
-392 EVSKKKYDRK
+392 EVTKKK
-402 RHFETD
+402 
-408 RKFDD
+408 FD
-413 DNRRK
+413 K
-418 KSSRQYSHNSDK
+418 KKPFVSDK
-430 KFYDSK
+430 KFDENKPRNKKYYDSERK
-436 RRDQRKNSDRDFD
+436 SERRDDKKARIKKDDKRVRFNKEQN
-449 GKTEF
+449 GK
-454 KKYGKKEFEKKEY
+454 
-467 KNREYSKAGKPDNDS
+467 DDS
-482 LQPKKGSKEYEMQ
+482 NKLKKGSQEYEMQ

-500 IKKIDF
+500 IKKLDL

>member
-26 GADEIE
+26 GANEIE
-32 TDRRAVRFKGDK
+32 TERRAVRFKGDK

-50 NLNLRTAI
+50 NLCLRSAI
-58 RVLVPIAQFKATDAD
+58 RILVPIAQFKATDAD
-73 EVYDKAKKINWEE
+73 EVYEKAKKINWEE
-86 YIGLKQS
+86 YIGIKQN

-122 FTELYDKRPSVSIAA
+122 FTELYDKRPSVSITS
-137 PDIYIDIHISHDEC
+137 PDIYIDIHISHNEC
-151 TISLDSSGTSLHKRG
+151 TISLDSSGVSLHKRG

-223 SQFAFEKWQDFD
+223 TQFAFEKWKDFD
-235 KELFDEIYNDDS
+235 KELFDDLYNDDS
-247 NEKEFTHKIIGY
+247 EEREFTHKIIGY

-264 TVKIAQENVKAA
+264 TVKIAQENIKAA
-276 GLTKYIE
+276 GLSKYIE
-283 IQCRDIANF
+283 VQCRDIANF
-292 EEVTEPAL
+292 EEVTEPSL
-300 MVTNPP
+300 IVTNPP

-336 WVISSHVE
+336 WVISSHAE

-349 GLKPSQRI
+349 GLKPSQRV

-371 EIFSGTHKEFKAE
+371 EIFSGTHKDFKAE
-384 GNKLSKTF
+384 GNKLTKSF
-392 EVSKKKYDRK
+392 EVTKKK
-402 RHFETD
+402 
-408 RKFDD
+408 FD
-413 DNRRK
+413 K
-418 KSSRQYSHNSDK
+418 KKPFVSDK
-430 KFYDSK
+430 KFDENKPRNKKYYDSERKSERKDDKKARIKKDDK
-436 RRDQRKNSDRDFD
+436 RV
-449 GKTEF
+449 KTNQ
-454 KKYGKKEFEKKEY
+454 KHNDKYDS
-467 KNREYSKAGKPDNDS
+467 SK
-482 LQPKKGSKEYEMQ
+482 LKKGSQEYEMQ

-500 IKKIDF
+500 IKKLDL

>member
-26 GADEIE
+26 GANEIE
-32 TDRRAVRFKGDK
+32 TERRAVRFKGDK

-50 NLNLRTAI
+50 NLCLRSVI
-58 RVLVPIAQFKATDAD
+58 RILVPIAQFKATDAD

-86 YIGLKQS
+86 YIGIKQS

-122 FTELYDKRPSVSIAA
+122 FTELYDKRPSVSITS
-137 PDIYIDIHISHDEC
+137 PDIYIDIHISHNEC
-151 TISLDSSGTSLHKRG
+151 TISLDSSGVSLHKRG

-223 SQFAFEKWQDFD
+223 TQFAFEKWKDFD
-235 KELFDEIYNDDS
+235 KELFDDLYNDDS
-247 NEKEFTHKIIGY
+247 EEREFTHKIIGY

-264 TVKIAQENVKAA
+264 TVKIAQENIKAA
-276 GLTKYIE
+276 GLSKYIE
-283 IQCRDIANF
+283 VQCRDIANF
-292 EEVTEPAL
+292 EEVTEPSL
-300 MVTNPP
+300 IVTNPP

-349 GLKPSQRI
+349 GLKPSQRV

-371 EIFSGTHKEFKAE
+371 EIFSGTHKDFKAE
-384 GNKLSKTF
+384 GNKLTKSF
-392 EVSKKKYDRK
+392 EVTKKK
-402 RHFETD
+402 
-408 RKFDD
+408 FD
-413 DNRRK
+413 K
-418 KSSRQYSHNSDK
+418 KKPFVSDK
-430 KFYDSK
+430 KFDENKPRNKKYYDSERKSERKDDKKARIKKDDK
-436 RRDQRKNSDRDFD
+436 RV
-449 GKTEF
+449 KTNQ
-454 KKYGKKEFEKKEY
+454 KHNDKYDS
-467 KNREYSKAGKPDNDS
+467 SK
-482 LQPKKGSKEYEMQ
+482 LKKGSQEYEMQ

-500 IKKIDF
+500 IKKLDL

>member
-26 GADEIE
+26 GANEIE
-32 TDRRAVRFKGDK
+32 TERRAVRFKGDK

-50 NLNLRTAI
+50 NLCLRSAI
-58 RVLVPIAQFKATDAD
+58 RILVPIAQFKATDAD
-73 EVYDKAKKINWEE
+73 EVYEKAKKINWEE
-86 YIGLKQS
+86 YIGIKQS

-122 FTELYDKRPSVSIAA
+122 FTELYDKRPSVSITS
-137 PDIYIDIHISHDEC
+137 PDIYIDIHISHNEC
-151 TISLDSSGTSLHKRG
+151 TISLNSSGVSLHKRG
-166 YRSSQNEAP
+166 YRNSQNEAP

-180 AAGMLLMA
+180 AAGMLSMA

-212 IALNIPPCIYR
+212 IALNISPCIYR
-223 SQFAFEKWQDFD
+223 TQFAFEKWQDFD
-235 KELFDEIYNDDS
+235 KELFDDLYNDDS
-247 NEKEFTHKIIGY
+247 EEREFTHKIIGY

-264 TVKIAQENVKAA
+264 TVKIAQENIKAA
-276 GLTKYIE
+276 GLSKYIE
-283 IQCRDIANF
+283 VQCRDIANF
-292 EEVTEPAL
+292 EEVTEPSL
-300 MVTNPP
+300 IVTNPP

-349 GLKPSQRI
+349 GLKPSQRV

-371 EIFSGTHKEFKAE
+371 EIFSGTHKDFKAE
-384 GNKLSKTF
+384 GNKLTKSF
-392 EVSKKKYDRK
+392 EVTKKK
-402 RHFETD
+402 
-408 RKFDD
+408 FD
-413 DNRRK
+413 K
-418 KSSRQYSHNSDK
+418 KKPFVSDK
-430 KFYDSK
+430 KFDENKPRNKKYYDSERKSERKDDKKARIKKDDK
-436 RRDQRKNSDRDFD
+436 RV
-449 GKTEF
+449 KTNQ
-454 KKYGKKEFEKKEY
+454 KHNDKYDS
-467 KNREYSKAGKPDNDS
+467 SK
-482 LQPKKGSKEYEMQ
+482 LKKGSQEYEMQ

-500 IKKIDF
+500 IKKLDL

>member
-26 GADEIE
+26 GANEIE
-32 TDRRAVRFKGDK
+32 TERRAVRFKGDK

-50 NLNLRTAI
+50 NLCLRSAI
-58 RVLVPIAQFKATDAD
+58 RILVPIAQFKATDAD
-73 EVYDKAKKINWEE
+73 EVYEKAKKINWEE
-86 YIGLKQS
+86 YIGIKQS

-122 FTELYDKRPSVSIAA
+122 FTELYDKRPSVSITS
-137 PDIYIDIHISHDEC
+137 PDIYIDIHISHNEC
-151 TISLDSSGTSLHKRG
+151 TISLDSSGVSLHKRG
-166 YRSSQNEAP
+166 YRNSQNEAP

-223 SQFAFEKWQDFD
+223 TQFAFEKWKDFD
-235 KELFDEIYNDDS
+235 KELFDDLYNDDS
-247 NEKEFTHKIIGY
+247 EEREFTHKIIGY

-264 TVKIAQENVKAA
+264 TVKIAQENIKAA
-276 GLTKYIE
+276 GLSKYIE
-283 IQCRDIANF
+283 VQCRDIANF
-292 EEVTEPAL
+292 EEVTEPSL
-300 MVTNPP
+300 IVTNPP

-349 GLKPSQRI
+349 GLKPSQRV

-371 EIFSGTHKEFKAE
+371 EIFSGTHKDFKAE
-384 GNKLSKTF
+384 GNKLTKSF
-392 EVSKKKYDRK
+392 EVTKKK
-402 RHFETD
+402 
-408 RKFDD
+408 FD
-413 DNRRK
+413 K
-418 KSSRQYSHNSDK
+418 KKPFVSDK
-430 KFYDSK
+430 KFDENKPRNKKYYDSERK
-436 RRDQRKNSDRDFD
+436 SERRDDKKARIKKDDKRVRFNKEQN
-449 GKTEF
+449 GK
-454 KKYGKKEFEKKEY
+454 
-467 KNREYSKAGKPDNDS
+467 DDS
-482 LQPKKGSKEYEMQ
+482 NKLKKGSQEYEMQ

-500 IKKIDF
+500 IKKLDL

>member
-1 MKEFNMLAKTYFGL
+1 MKAFNMLAKTYFGL

-26 GADEIE
+26 GANEIE
-32 TDRRAVRFKGDK
+32 TERRAVRFKGDK

-50 NLNLRTAI
+50 NLCLRSAI
-58 RVLVPIAQFKATDAD
+58 RILVPIAQFKATDAD
-73 EVYDKAKKINWEE
+73 EVYEKAKKINWEE
-86 YIGLKQS
+86 YIGIKQS

-122 FTELYDKRPSVSIAA
+122 FTELYDKRPSVSITS
-137 PDIYIDIHISHDEC
+137 PDIYIDIHISHNEC
-151 TISLDSSGTSLHKRG
+151 TISLDSSGVSLHKRG
-166 YRSSQNEAP
+166 YRNSQNEAP

-223 SQFAFEKWQDFD
+223 TQFAFEKWKDFD
-235 KELFDEIYNDDS
+235 KELFDDLYNDDS
-247 NEKEFTHKIIGY
+247 EEREFTHKIIGY

-264 TVKIAQENVKAA
+264 TVKIAQENIKAA
-276 GLTKYIE
+276 GLSKYIE
-283 IQCRDIANF
+283 VQCRDIANF
-292 EEVTEPAL
+292 EEVTEPSL
-300 MVTNPP
+300 IVTNPP

-336 WVISSHVE
+336 WVISSHAE
-344 NLAAI
+344 NLVAI
-349 GLKPSQRI
+349 GLKPSQRV

-371 EIFSGTHKEFKAE
+371 EIFSGTHKDFKAE
-384 GNKLSKTF
+384 GNKLTKSF
-392 EVSKKKYDRK
+392 EVTKKK
-402 RHFETD
+402 
-408 RKFDD
+408 FD
-413 DNRRK
+413 K
-418 KSSRQYSHNSDK
+418 KKPFVSDK
-430 KFYDSK
+430 KFDENKPRNKKYYDSERKSERKDDKKARIKKDDK
-436 RRDQRKNSDRDFD
+436 RV
-449 GKTEF
+449 KTNQ
-454 KKYGKKEFEKKEY
+454 KHNDKYDS
-467 KNREYSKAGKPDNDS
+467 SK
-482 LQPKKGSKEYEMQ
+482 LKKGSQEYEMQ

-500 IKKIDF
+500 IKKLDL

>member
-26 GADEIE
+26 GANEIE
-32 TDRRAVRFKGDK
+32 TERRAVRFKGDK

-50 NLNLRTAI
+50 NLCLRSAI
-58 RVLVPIAQFKATDAD
+58 RILVPIAQFKATDAD
-73 EVYDKAKKINWEE
+73 EVYEKAKKINWEE
-86 YIGLKQS
+86 YIGIKQS

-122 FTELYDKRPSVSIAA
+122 FTELYDKRPSVSITS
-137 PDIYIDIHISHDEC
+137 PDIYIDIHISHNEC
-151 TISLDSSGTSLHKRG
+151 TISLDSSGVSLHKRG
-166 YRSSQNEAP
+166 YRNSQNEAP

-223 SQFAFEKWQDFD
+223 TQFAFEKWKDFD
-235 KELFDEIYNDDS
+235 KELFDDLYNDDS
-247 NEKEFTHKIIGY
+247 EEREFTHKIIGY

-264 TVKIAQENVKAA
+264 TVKIAQENIKAA
-276 GLTKYIE
+276 GLSKYIE
-283 IQCRDIANF
+283 VQCRDIANF
-292 EEVTEPAL
+292 EEVTEPSL
-300 MVTNPP
+300 IVTNPP

-349 GLKPSQRI
+349 GLKPSQRV

-371 EIFSGTHKEFKAE
+371 EIFSGTHKDFKAE
-384 GNKLSKTF
+384 GNKLTKSF
-392 EVSKKKYDRK
+392 EVTKKK
-402 RHFETD
+402 
-408 RKFDD
+408 FD
-413 DNRRK
+413 K
-418 KSSRQYSHNSDK
+418 KKPFVSDK
-430 KFYDSK
+430 KFDENKPRNKKYYDSERKSERKDDKKARIKKDDK
-436 RRDQRKNSDRDFD
+436 RV
-449 GKTEF
+449 KTNQ
-454 KKYGKKEFEKKEY
+454 KHNDKYDS
-467 KNREYSKAGKPDNDS
+467 SK
-482 LQPKKGSKEYEMQ
+482 LKKGSQEYEMQ

-500 IKKIDF
+500 IKKLDL

>member
-26 GADEIE
+26 GANEIE
-32 TDRRAVRFKGDK
+32 TERRAVRFKGDK

-50 NLNLRTAI
+50 NLCLRSAI
-58 RVLVPIAQFKATDAD
+58 RILVPIAQFKATDAD
-73 EVYDKAKKINWEE
+73 EVYEKAKKINWEE
-86 YIGLKQS
+86 YIGIKQS

-122 FTELYDKRPSVSIAA
+122 FTELYDKRPSVSITS
-137 PDIYIDIHISHDEC
+137 PDIYIDIHISHNEC
-151 TISLDSSGTSLHKRG
+151 TISLDSSGVSLHKRG

-223 SQFAFEKWQDFD
+223 TQFAFEKWKDFD
-235 KELFDEIYNDDS
+235 KELFDDLYNDDS
-247 NEKEFTHKIIGY
+247 EEREFTHKIIGY

-264 TVKIAQENVKAA
+264 TVKIAQENIKAA
-276 GLTKYIE
+276 GLSKYIE
-283 IQCRDIANF
+283 VQCRDIANF
-292 EEVTEPAL
+292 EEVTEPSL
-300 MVTNPP
+300 IVTNPP

-349 GLKPSQRI
+349 GLKPSQRV

-384 GNKLSKTF
+384 GNKLTKSF
-392 EVSKKKYDRK
+392 EVTKKK
-402 RHFETD
+402 
-408 RKFDD
+408 FD
-413 DNRRK
+413 K
-418 KSSRQYSHNSDK
+418 KKPFVSDK
-430 KFYDSK
+430 KFDENKPRNKKYYDSERKSERKDDKKARIRKDDK
-436 RRDQRKNSDRDFD
+436 RVKSNKEHND
-449 GKTEF
+449 
-454 KKYGKKEFEKKEY
+454 KYDS
-467 KNREYSKAGKPDNDS
+467 SK
-482 LQPKKGSKEYEMQ
+482 LKKGSQEYEMQ

-500 IKKIDF
+500 IKKLDL

>member
-26 GADEIE
+26 GANEIE
-32 TDRRAVRFKGDK
+32 TERRAVRFKGDK

-50 NLNLRTAI
+50 NLCLRSAI
-58 RVLVPIAQFKATDAD
+58 RILVPIAQFKATDAD
-73 EVYDKAKKINWEE
+73 EVYEKAKKINWEE
-86 YIGLKQS
+86 YIGIKQS

-122 FTELYDKRPSVSIAA
+122 FTELYDKRPSVSITS
-137 PDIYIDIHISHDEC
+137 PDIYIDIHISHNEC
-151 TISLDSSGTSLHKRG
+151 TISLDSSGVSLHKRG
-166 YRSSQNEAP
+166 YRNSQNEAP

-223 SQFAFEKWQDFD
+223 TQFAFEKWKDFD
-235 KELFDEIYNDDS
+235 KELFDDLYNDDS
-247 NEKEFTHKIIGY
+247 EEREFTHKIIGY

-264 TVKIAQENVKAA
+264 TVKIAQENIKAA
-276 GLTKYIE
+276 GLSKYIE
-283 IQCRDIANF
+283 VQCRDIANF
-292 EEVTEPAL
+292 EEVTEPSL
-300 MVTNPP
+300 IVTNPP

-336 WVISSHVE
+336 WVISSHAE

-349 GLKPSQRI
+349 GLKPSQRV

-371 EIFSGTHKEFKAE
+371 EIFSGTHKDFKAE
-384 GNKLSKTF
+384 GNKLTKSF
-392 EVSKKKYDRK
+392 EVTKKK
-402 RHFETD
+402 
-408 RKFDD
+408 FD
-413 DNRRK
+413 K
-418 KSSRQYSHNSDK
+418 KKPFVSDK
-430 KFYDSK
+430 KFDENKPRNKKYYDSERKSERKDDKKARIKKDDK
-436 RRDQRKNSDRDFD
+436 RV
-449 GKTEF
+449 KTNQ
-454 KKYGKKEFEKKEY
+454 KHNDKYDS
-467 KNREYSKAGKPDNDS
+467 SK
-482 LQPKKGSKEYEMQ
+482 LKKGSQEYEMQ

-500 IKKIDF
+500 IKKLDL

>member
-26 GADEIE
+26 GANEIE
-32 TDRRAVRFKGDK
+32 TERRAVRFKGDK

-50 NLNLRTAI
+50 NLCLRSAI
-58 RVLVPIAQFKATDAD
+58 RILVPIAQFKATDAD
-73 EVYDKAKKINWEE
+73 EVYEKAKKINWEE
-86 YIGLKQS
+86 YIGIKQS

-122 FTELYDKRPSVSIAA
+122 FTELYDKRPSVSITS
-137 PDIYIDIHISHDEC
+137 PDIYIDIHISHNEC
-151 TISLDSSGTSLHKRG
+151 TISLDSSGVSLHKRG

-223 SQFAFEKWQDFD
+223 TQFAFEKWQDFD
-235 KELFDEIYNDDS
+235 KELFDDLYNDDS
-247 NEKEFTHKIIGY
+247 EEREFTHKIIGY

-264 TVKIAQENVKAA
+264 TVKIAQENIKAA
-276 GLTKYIE
+276 GLSKYIE
-283 IQCRDIANF
+283 VQCRDIANF
-292 EEVTEPAL
+292 EEVTEPSL
-300 MVTNPP
+300 IVTNPP

-349 GLKPSQRI
+349 GLKPSQRV

-371 EIFSGTHKEFKAE
+371 EIFSGTHKDFKAE
-384 GNKLSKTF
+384 GNKLTKSF
-392 EVSKKKYDRK
+392 EVTKKK
-402 RHFETD
+402 
-408 RKFDD
+408 FD
-413 DNRRK
+413 K
-418 KSSRQYSHNSDK
+418 KKPFVSDK
-430 KFYDSK
+430 KFDENKPRNKKYYDSERK
-436 RRDQRKNSDRDFD
+436 SERRDDKKARIKKDDKRVRFNKEQN
-449 GKTEF
+449 GK
-454 KKYGKKEFEKKEY
+454 
-467 KNREYSKAGKPDNDS
+467 DDS
-482 LQPKKGSKEYEMQ
+482 NKLKKGSQEYEMQ

-500 IKKIDF
+500 IKKLDL